1 LRTTSWS
8 STMRIDSTPPGDAS
22 CSQTF
27 AGIVA
32 GLEDRYWDDVPHALA
47 HEASV
52 GVAPH
57 A

>member
-1 LRTTSWS
+1 LLDQAECVR
-8 STMRIDSTPPGDAS
+8 R
-22 CSQTF
+22 
-27 AGIVA
+27 IVA

-52 GVAPH
+52 GVAPR